1 MPEVSTILALA
12 VVLGALVLFVSGRL
26 QVDVVALCVLASLI
40 VLGLINPNQALYGFA
55 SPATAT
61 VAAMFV
67 LSAGLVRTGLV
78 QWLSRRLNKLAGK
91 GEWRLIVVLCIA
103 IAALSA
109 FIVNTATVAI
119 FIPVATVLAATR
131 GVSASRVLMPLS
143 FASQFGG
150 VCTLIGTSTNIL
162 VNSIA
167 ISQGMEAFGLFE
179 FAPLGLAMC
188 TVGIIYLILI
198 GRSLL
203 PKRRAAAEQV
213 DKYRLADYVA
223 ELKVAEK
230 SSLIGKTWDK
240 RKASRGTRVEL
251 IKIVRND
258 KAVSR
263 PSRTKIR
270 EGDVL
275 LIHGNVDTLMRMK
288 DTLGLGIQARVTME
302 DQHLSSEE
310 VKLIEVLIPP
320 RSTLVRRTLQ
330 GAGFL
335 LRYRSAVLAVQRRG
349 KVLRDRLTDIQLDA
363 GDTLLLQVSKMA
375 LSRLMKASDVI
386 VTNEL
391 TELYLRKDRAVIAL
405 FVFLAVLTLTALK
418 VVPILV
424 AALLGAVGMVLGR
437 CLTIEEAYQAIDW
450 KVVFLLG
457 GIIPLGLALEQSGAA
472 RWLAH
477 TLLAPFADLGPLGIL
492 AMLYLLT
499 AVLTEVMSNNASAVI
514 LAPMAL
520 SLAAAMNVNP
530 RPFLVAITFA
540 ASTSFATPVG
550 YQTNTMV
557 YAPGGYGFTDYTR
570 VGGHALSDSLIRH
583 SRVAITSRHPFRPQ
597 HKAPFAYFCK

>member
-67 LSAGLVRTGLV
+67 LSAGLVRTGLI

-91 GEWRLIVVLCIA
+91 GEWRLIVVLCIS

-179 FAPLGLAMC
+179 FAPLGLAMS

-230 SSLIGKTWDK
+230 SPLIGKTWDK
-240 RKASRGTRVEL
+240 RKASRDTRVEL

-275 LIHGNVDTLMRMK
+275 LIHGNVDTLMRLK

-349 KVLRDRLTDIQLDA
+349 KILRDRLTDIQLDA

-514 LAPMAL
+514 LAPIAL
-520 SLAAAMNVNP
+520 SLAATMNVNP

-557 YAPGGYGFTDYTR
+557 YAPGGYSFTDYTR
-570 VGGHALSDSLIRH
+570 VGGPLNLIFWA
-583 SRVAITSRHPFRPQ
+583 VAVLLIPVVWPF
-597 HKAPFAYFCK
+597 

>member
-1 MPEVSTILALA
+1 MPEVSAILALA
-12 VVLGALVLFVSGRL
+12 VVAVAMMLFVSGRL
-26 QVDVVALCVLASLI
+26 QVDVVALCVLGSLI
-40 VLGLINPNQALYGFA
+40 VLGLIRPNQALYGFA

-67 LSAGLVRTGLV
+67 LSGGLVRTGLI
-78 QWLSRRLNKLAGK
+78 QWLSRHLDRLAGK

-167 ISQGMEAFGLFE
+167 ISQDMEAFGLFE
-179 FAPLGLAMC
+179 FAPLGLAMS

-198 GRSLL
+198 GRRLL

-213 DKYRLADYVA
+213 DKYRLADYLA
-223 ELKVAEK
+223 ELRVAEK
-230 SSLIGKTWDK
+230 SPLIGKTWDK
-240 RKASRGTRVEL
+240 RKASSDTRVEL

-263 PSRTKIR
+263 PSRTIIR

-275 LIHGNVDTLMRMK
+275 LIHGNADRLMRVK

-302 DQHLSSEE
+302 DQRLSSDE

-335 LRYRSAVLAVQRRG
+335 GRYRSAVLAVQRRG
-349 KVLRDRLTDIQLDA
+349 KILRDRLTDIHLDA
-363 GDTLLLQVSKMA
+363 GDTLLLQVSKTA

-391 TELYLRKDRAVIAL
+391 TELYLRKDRAAIAL
-405 FVFLAVLTLTALK
+405 FVFIAVLTLTALK

-424 AALLGAVGMVLGR
+424 AALLGGVGMVLGR
-437 CLTIEEAYQAIDW
+437 CLTIEEAYEAIDW

-472 RWLAH
+472 RWLAY

-514 LAPMAL
+514 LAPIAL
-520 SLAAAMNVNP
+520 SLAATMNVNP

-557 YAPGGYGFTDYTR
+557 YAPGGYSFTDYTR
-570 VGGHALSDSLIRH
+570 VGGPLNLLFWAVAVLLIPMLW
-583 SRVAITSRHPFRPQ
+583 PF
-597 HKAPFAYFCK
+597 

>member
-78 QWLSRRLNKLAGK
+78 QWLSHRLNKLAGK
-91 GEWRLIVVLCIA
+91 GEWRLIVVLCIS

-119 FIPVATVLAATR
+119 FIPVATVLAGTR

-179 FAPLGLAMC
+179 FAPLGLAMS

-230 SSLIGKTWDK
+230 SPLIGKTWDK
-240 RKASRGTRVEL
+240 RKASRDTRVEL

-288 DTLGLGIQARVTME
+288 DTLGLGIQARVSME

-349 KVLRDRLTDIQLDA
+349 KILRDRLTDIQLDA

-405 FVFLAVLTLTALK
+405 FVFLAVLTLAALK

-472 RWLAH
+472 SWLAH

-514 LAPMAL
+514 LAPIAL
-520 SLAAAMNVNP
+520 SLAATMNVNA

-570 VGGHALSDSLIRH
+570 VGGPLNLIFWA
-583 SRVAITSRHPFRPQ
+583 VAVLLIPVLWPF
-597 HKAPFAYFCK
+597 